1 MTQEKRQEQ
10 PRFMSK
16 EGAWHLHPPWL
27 TSRSLSGPQATTLSM
42 NLGYRDRRGVFG
54 VGTLSSEVARLA
66 SHEPK
71 EQGPAN
77 LTENQAP

>member
-1 MTQEKRQEQ
+1 MPSRAKARVAVLHE
-10 PRFMSK
+10 
-16 EGAWHLHPPWL
+16 EGAWRLHHPPWL

-42 NLGYRDRRGVFG
+42 SLGCRDRRGAFG
-54 VGTLSSEVARLA
+54 VGTPSSVVARLA